1 MEQEKDF
8 IQIMLLGLSKAIK
21 KLPFGEKASDK
32 LEEKALERE
41 SEKLEKKAEKLEKKA
56 TKEEYKIALIEKNKA
71 LKEKNEAL
79 KEKIDKLRVTAEEL
93 KKDIKEIKENENS
106 KDSMREKYGERFG
119 IDVKALK
126 EEIKEEIKKEILQE
140 TSKAKEMPKEQK
152 GLKENLEEEIKK
164 ENFKEASKEEIK
176 KEKEMPK
183 ENSQEPSKKEA
194 INYYD
199 LKNTGAE
206 LSYTIVSKDELNKIK
221 EKLDIDFSYFATEN
235 KDKIN
240 LAVKKDD
247 FGKVSDLLN
256 DLRKDITEEVLS
268 HIGDGKVLG
277 DIDGMNK
284 EDGFKIYSKLK
295 SLESKGLV
303 QFSGNPDNL
312 SKQKVKVTENGKK
325 LLNQIEKYKEN
336 NKGKS
341 PSKIT
346 ISKMINGING
356 MDKGNMNRG
365 VDKGR

>member
-8 IQIMLLGLSKAIK
+8 IEIMLLGLSKAIK
-21 KLPFGEKASDK
+21 RLPFGEKASDK

-56 TKEEYKIALIEKNKA
+56 TKEEYKITLIEKNKA

-79 KEKIDKLRVTAEEL
+79 KEKINKLKATTEEL

-106 KDSMREKYGERFG
+106 KDSMREKYAEKFG
-119 IDVKALK
+119 IDIEALK
-126 EEIKEEIKKEILQE
+126 KEIKEEIKKEIL
-140 TSKAKEMPKEQK
+140 KEQTQ
-152 GLKENLEEEIKK
+152 EP
-164 ENFKEASKEEIK
+164 SKEEMK
-176 KEKEMPK
+176 DEK
-183 ENSQEPSKKEA
+183 SQKPSKKEA

-206 LSYTIVSKDELNKIK
+206 LAYAIVNKNELNKIK

-247 FGKVSDLLN
+247 FEKVSDLLN

-295 SLESKGLV
+295 NLESKGLV

-312 SKQKVKVTENGKK
+312 SKQKVKLTENGKK

-341 PSKIT
+341 PSKVML
-346 ISKMINGING
+346 SKMING
-356 MDKGNMNRG
+356 MDKGNVNKEVG
-365 VDKGR
+365 KGR